1 MLYITI
7 TDTIIQ
13 DLYAEAIETL
23 TYVRLEPVERSYL
36 TNSSIF
42 CIHQPARPRL
52 AQAKPM
58 TKPTLRP
65 RCRSFMLARSGH
77 NPDSDSVSHWY
88 EPFRTFP
95 FFEVKTNDRS
105 WIEVD
110 DCRTSRWN
118 ISAVDILSYTTIDFL
133 TRCGKT
139 SSLMTEKSKKR
150 AF

>member
-36 TNSSIF
+36 TNSSLF
-42 CIHQPARPRL
+42 FIHQPARPCL

-77 NPDSDSVSHWY
+77 NPDSDSISH
-88 EPFRTFP
+88 
-95 FFEVKTNDRS
+95 
-105 WIEVD
+105 
-110 DCRTSRWN
+110 
-118 ISAVDILSYTTIDFL
+118 
-133 TRCGKT
+133 
-139 SSLMTEKSKKR
+139 
-150 AF
+150 